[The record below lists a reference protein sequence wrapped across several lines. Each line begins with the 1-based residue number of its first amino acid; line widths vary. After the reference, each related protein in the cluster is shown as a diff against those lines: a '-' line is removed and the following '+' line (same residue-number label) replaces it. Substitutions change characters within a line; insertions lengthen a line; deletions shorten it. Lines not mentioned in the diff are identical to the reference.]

1 MASISYLLDISRLL
15 ARADYAV
22 PTGIDRVELSYA
34 QYLLTH
40 KREQSYF
47 CAMHPVGI
55 AGGIPTPL
63 AKEMI
68 EALAAKWGGSTVST
82 SASRLKR
89 KIRRKI
95 LYSPLPKKPHMVHIL
110 VSHHHLTRPR
120 VIKNI
125 LKRTGAKFVPILHDL
140 IPLEY
145 PEYARPGEPNRHA
158 ARVQTILDYAA
169 GIIFPSHAVRDAF
182 MPYMEKH
189 SRQLPIGLVPLG
201 VNVKKEEDLL
211 PPTLACPSRPYFV
224 CLSTI
229 EPRKNHL
236 LLLQAWRRLA
246 EQFGDR
252 APVLVVIGKRG
263 WENENIVD
271 LLDRCP
277 SLKGHVLEYNE
288 LPDQDV
294 IHLLKNCRALLF
306 PTFSEGFGLPLA
318 EAFSFGVPVLCS
330 DIPVLREVGAGIAD
344 YLDPL
349 DGPAWIEAIL
359 DYTTN
364 SARRRDQIQRINYW
378 KPFTWG
384 NSIFETLNAICEFKL
399 FN

>member
-1 MASISYLLDISRLL
+1 MIPVSYLLDISRLL

-47 CAMHPVGI
+47 CAMHPIGI
-55 AGGIPTPL
+55 VGGIPTPL
-63 AKEMI
+63 VEEII
-68 EALAAKWGGSTVST
+68 EALAAKWGSSKVFGST
-82 SASRLKR
+82 SRLKR

-95 LYSPLPKKPHMVHIL
+95 LYSPLPRKPHMLHIL

-120 VIKNI
+120 VIRNI
-125 LKRTGAKFVPILHDL
+125 LKRTDAQFIPILHDL

-145 PEYARPGEPNRHA
+145 PEYARPGEPERHA
-158 ARVQTILDYAA
+158 VRVQTILDYAA
-169 GIIFPSHAVRDAF
+169 GIIFPSYVVRDAF
-182 MPYMEKH
+182 MPYMKKQ
-189 SRQLPIGLVPLG
+189 SRQIPVSVVPLG
-201 VNVKKEEDLL
+201 GNVRRAEDLL
-211 PPTLACPSRPYFV
+211 PPTLVCPSRPYFV

-236 LLLQAWRRLA
+236 LLLQIWRRLA
-246 EQFGDR
+246 EQLGDK

-263 WENENIVD
+263 WENENIID

-277 SLKGHVLEYNE
+277 SLRGHVLEYNE

-330 DIPVLREVGAGIAD
+330 DIPVLKEVGAGIAD

-349 DGPAWIEAIL
+349 DGLAWIEAIM
-359 DYTTN
+359 DYMAD
-364 SARRRDQIQRINYW
+364 SKRRNDQIDRIQSW
-378 KPFTWG
+378 KPFEWEK
-384 NSIFETLNAICEFKL
+384 SIYEALKSVEDNLKY
-399 FN
+399 